1 MKLSF
6 HGADQSVTGSCHLLQ
21 CAGKNILIDCG
32 LFQGSRAL
40 AEDNQQ
46 DFGFD
51 ASTIDFVLLTHA
63 HLDHCGRLPLLYRRG
78 FRGEIITTSAS
89 RDLARLVLL
98 DSAHLQEAEARRRE
112 KHWHRHTHRSH
123 SDSEPTPALYTTD
136 DVEHCLKLFGRTA
149 HYHQALPLAAGIT
162 AHFYDAGHIL
172 GSASI
177 ALELEEG
184 DHRRRIVFS
193 GDLGRYGDVILRDA
207 EAPPPADFVVM
218 ETTYGDRCHRSLQD
232 SVTEMYE
239 VIRRTFQR
247 NGNVIIPTFALERA
261 QEILWYLREGVES
274 GQLPAGLHV
283 FLDSPMAIS
292 ATEIF
297 RHHPECYDEQSA
309 ALFAAHRDPFTLA
322 NLHIVREL
330 EDSIAINQIKGGAVI
345 LAGAGM
351 CTGGRI
357 QHHLKHHL
365 WERNSSIVFVGFA
378 AKGTLARQIIDGQK
392 SVRILGEEITVN
404 AEIHT
409 INGFSAHADREEL
422 LAWHQKLK
430 APNTFLVHGES
441 EVIQEFAENLRQAC
455 HTRCFMPQI
464 GDEFDLIVLD

>member
-21 CAGKNILIDCG
+21 CAGKSILIDCG

-46 DFGFD
+46 AFGFD

-78 FRGEIITTSAS
+78 FRGEIITTAAS

-112 KHWHRHTHRSH
+112 KHWHRHGHQHHTSV
-123 SDSEPTPALYTTD
+123 EPTPALYTTD
-136 DVEHCLKLFGRTA
+136 DVEACFALFGRTA
-149 HYHQALPLAAGIT
+149 QYHQALPLAAGIT

-193 GDLGRYGDVILRDA
+193 GDLGSDGRVILRDA

-218 ETTYGDRCHRSLQD
+218 ETTYGDRCHRSLQA
-232 SVTEMYE
+232 SVTQLYE
-239 VIRRTFQR
+239 TIRTTFKR

-261 QEILWYLREGVES
+261 QEILWYLREGVET
-274 GQLPAGLHV
+274 GVLPAGLHV

-378 AKGTLARQIIDGQK
+378 AKGTLARQIIDGQ
-392 SVRILGEEITVN
+392 SPVRILGDEVAVN

-409 INGFSAHADREEL
+409 INGFSAHADHDEL
-422 LAWHQKLK
+422 IAWHHQLH
-430 APNTFLVHGES
+430 APNTFLVHGEI
-441 EVIQEFAENLRQAC
+441 EVMQKFADDLKQSSS
-455 HTRCFMPQI
+455 TRCFLPRMS
-464 GDEFDLIVLD
+464 EEYDLIELG

>member
-6 HGADQSVTGSCHLLQ
+6 HGADQSVTGSCHRLQ

-32 LFQGSRAL
+32 LFQGSRAI

-51 ASTIDFVLLTHA
+51 PAQIDFVLLTHA
-63 HLDHCGRLPLLYRRG
+63 HLDHCGRLPLLVKRG
-78 FRGEIITTSAS
+78 FRGEIITTAAS
-89 RDLARLVLL
+89 CDLAKLVLL

-112 KHWHRHTHRSH
+112 KHWRHHGYA
-123 SDSEPTPALYTTD
+123 PAPALYTRD
-136 DVEHCLKLFGRTA
+136 DVEQCLALFGRTA
-149 HYHQALPLAAGIT
+149 HYHQALPLASGIT

-193 GDLGRYGDVILRDA
+193 GDLGSNGRVILRDA
-207 EAPPPADFVVM
+207 EPPPPADFVIM
-218 ETTYGDRCHRSLQD
+218 ETTYGDRTHRSLD
-232 SVTEMYE
+232 ASVEELYQ
-239 VIRRTFQR
+239 VIRSTFKR

-261 QEILWYLREGVES
+261 QEILWYLREGVEK
-274 GQLPAGLHV
+274 GVLPAGLHV

-297 RHHPECYDEQSA
+297 RQHPECYDAQSA
-309 ALFAAHRDPFTLA
+309 ALFSQHRDPFTLA

-365 WERNSSIVFVGFA
+365 WERNASIVFVGFA
-378 AKGTLARQIIDGQK
+378 AKGTLARQIIDGQAR
-392 SVRILGEEITVN
+392 VHILGEDVPVN

-409 INGFSAHADREEL
+409 INGFSAHADRNEL
-422 LAWHQKLK
+422 LAWHHHLHT
-430 APNTFLVHGES
+430 PHTFLVHGEY
-441 EVIQEFAENLRQAC
+441 EVMQKFADELTHSTQ
-455 HTRCFMPQI
+455 TRCVLPRL
-464 GDEFDLIVLD
+464 GEEFDLLALD